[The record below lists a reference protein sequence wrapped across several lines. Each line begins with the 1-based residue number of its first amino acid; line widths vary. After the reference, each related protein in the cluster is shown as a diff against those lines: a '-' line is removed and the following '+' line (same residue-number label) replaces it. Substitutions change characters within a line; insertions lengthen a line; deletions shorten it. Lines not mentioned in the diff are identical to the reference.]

1 VHGFSDHCNAYYDFF
16 PSLASRGI
24 AVYAFDQRGWGQSV
38 SKKSQRGDTGPT
50 STILADIR
58 SFLTYV
64 NDKNL
69 ASMPLFLMGHSMGG
83 AEVLLLSLLQSQP
96 QPIPRISGLLLEA
109 PYIGLHPAAKPSTF
123 AVTAGKLASKVLP
136 KHQLVQKLES
146 KHLCRDPQVCRDW
159 VNDEL
164 CHDTGTLECFVEM
177 MQRAADLTALSTGQT
192 VQGLGLKT
200 AFGIDQPGSESVPIW
215 IGHGTEDMGTSSAAS
230 ETMFNMLD
238 VKDKTLKLY
247 DGAYH
252 KLHGE
257 PDGVAAE
264 FANDVATWI
273 LERTSPEKHIEA
285 SDGIKPK
292 L

>member
-1 VHGFSDHCNAYYDFF
+1 
-16 PSLASRGI
+16 
-24 AVYAFDQRGWGQSV
+24 V

-50 STILADIR
+50 STILADIG
-58 SFLTYV
+58 SFLIYV
-64 NDKNL
+64 NGKYP

-83 AEVLLLSLLQSQP
+83 GEVLLMSLLQSQP
-96 QPIPRISGLLLEA
+96 QPVPRISGLLLEA
-109 PYIGLHPAAKPSTF
+109 PYIGLHPTAKPSTF
-123 AVTAGKLASKVLP
+123 AVTAGKLASKILP

-159 VNDEL
+159 ENDEL

-177 MQRAADLTALSTGQT
+177 LQRAADLTALSNGQK

-200 AFGIDQPGSESVPIW
+200 TFGMEQSGSDSVPIW
-215 IGHGTEDMGTSSAAS
+215 IGHGTEDMSTSSVAS
-230 ETMFNMLD
+230 KAIFKMLD

-252 KLHGE
+252 KLHCE
-257 PDGVAAE
+257 PDGLAAE

-273 LERTSPEKHIEA
+273 LERTKPGKHTEDA
-285 SDGIKPK
+285 SDVMKPK